1 MQRDWRLMP
10 DAGGS
15 LQIKYSAP
23 GVWVGLTK
31 EHVLMRDTKME
42 LEGPTLVWINYLIK
56 VCKEGLKSE

>member
-1 MQRDWRLMP
+1 MP

-31 EHVLMRDTKME
+31 EHVLMKDTKME
-42 LEGPTLVWINYLIK
+42 LERPTLIWINYLIK

>member
-1 MQRDWRLMP
+1 MQRDWQLMP
-10 DAGGS
+10 DAGDS

-42 LEGPTLVWINYLIK
+42 LKRPVLVWINYLVK
-56 VCKEGLKSE
+56 VCKKCLKSE